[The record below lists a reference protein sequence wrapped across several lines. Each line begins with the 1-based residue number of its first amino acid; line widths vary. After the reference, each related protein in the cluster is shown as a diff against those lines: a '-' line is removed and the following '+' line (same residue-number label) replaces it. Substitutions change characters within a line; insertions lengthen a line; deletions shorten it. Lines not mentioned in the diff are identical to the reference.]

1 MHTVNLIVCLLVRGV
16 HRLYKVT
23 ISPLLGN
30 NCRFHPTCSDYAL
43 ESLET
48 HGLFKGGWL
57 SFKRVVKCH
66 PWCDG
71 GFDYVPE
78 VKK

>member
-1 MHTVNLIVCLLVRGV
+1 VHIVNRLVCLFARGV
-16 HRLYKVT
+16 HRLYKLT
-23 ISPLLGN
+23 LSPLLGN
-30 NCRFHPTCSDYAL
+30 SCRFHPTCSDYAL
-43 ESLET
+43 ESLER
-48 HGLFKGGWL
+48 HGLVRGGWL